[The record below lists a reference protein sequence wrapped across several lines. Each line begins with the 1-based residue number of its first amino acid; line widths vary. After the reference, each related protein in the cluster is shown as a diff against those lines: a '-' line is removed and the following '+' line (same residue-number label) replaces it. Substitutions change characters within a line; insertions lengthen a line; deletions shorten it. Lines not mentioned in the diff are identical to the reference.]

1 MLSFAIV
8 AILIGLAILAI
19 KWVAKNS
26 KTGLP
31 VQGVFDKMY
40 KMLHDE
46 EIQNEGLDQR
56 LRAMLRQNESNRRL
70 TQFYGL
76 SPDDPIRVNG
86 PIGEQLYIAMLRGL
100 EGQAVIGHR
109 LGSIERLD
117 IYEVATSDFSQWAVL
132 FFDMYYLN
140 KDIVAPEDFVL
151 DGSGERTLTAVN
163 RFMVNFPSNFY
174 GELIET
180 VSDQVGFPLVN
191 VSLRDIQAEG
201 IKRPVEHAGLMNQIV
216 VRKRAEGIGMDS

>member
-1 MLSFAIV
+1 MISFAIV
-8 AILIGLAILAI
+8 AILVGLAILAI
-19 KWVAKNS
+19 KWVSKNS
-26 KTGLP
+26 KSGLQA
-31 VQGVFDKMY
+31 QGVFEKMY

-100 EGQAVIGHR
+100 DGQAVIGHR
-109 LGSIERLD
+109 LGSIKHLD
-117 IYEVATSDFSQWAVL
+117 IYEVSTSDFSQWAVL
-132 FFDMYYLN
+132 FFDMYYTS
-140 KDIVAPEDFVL
+140 KDIVAPDGFAL
-151 DGSGERTLTAVN
+151 DGSGELTLTAVN

-191 VSLRDIQAEG
+191 SSLRDIQAEG
-201 IKRPVEHAGLMNQIV
+201 IVRPVDHAGLMNQIV
-216 VRKRAEGIGMDS
+216 VLKRAEGIGMDS